1 MPYLCILGVQGI
13 HINLRIVLMPS
24 MLESV
29 LTSTMRIS
37 EETKKELLKVGG
49 ELTAKD
55 GVERTLEEIVKLL
68 LSEHSER
75 KKTK

>member
-1 MPYLCILGVQGI
+1 MAL
-13 HINLRIVLMPS
+13 S
-24 MLESV
+24 
-29 LTSTMRIS
+29 STMRIS

-55 GVERTLEEIVKLL
+55 GVERTLEEVVKVL